1 MTSRH
6 EVVVRKL
13 WKDWIK
19 PVGMVLVVLGAF
31 RSAVA
36 DWNDVPTGS
45 MKPTILEGDRIAV
58 NKAAYGVRVPFTTRW
73 IARWDQPERGE
84 IVVMMSPADGTRLVK
99 RVIAVPGDTIEM
111 QNNVVVINGRALKY
125 DRPDAEDAEALGP
138 EGTRGRHLATEKLGM
153 AAHAVM
159 ATPDSPALRTFSLV
173 VVPAGKYFVLGDN
186 RDESADSRA
195 FGFVSEHLIVG
206 RSPAVVFSLDRDNY
220 YRPRLGRLFKA
231 LR

>member
-1 MTSRH
+1 MTRRQ
-6 EVVVRKL
+6 EPVVLRL

-19 PVGMVLVVLGAF
+19 PVGMVLIVLGAF

-73 IARWDQPERGE
+73 IARWDQPGRGE
-84 IVVMMSPADGTRLVK
+84 IVVLMSPADGTRLVK
-99 RVIAVPGDTIEM
+99 RVVGVPGDTIEM
-111 QNNVVVINGRALKY
+111 RDNVVLINGGALAYGPADPKAT
-125 DRPDAEDAEALGP
+125 DALG
-138 EGTRGRHLATEKLGM
+138 RQDRAGRVLATENLGGS
-153 AAHAVM
+153 AHAVM
-159 ATPDSPALRTFSLV
+159 ATPGTPALRTFNPV
-173 VVPAGKYFVLGDN
+173 VVPAGRYFVLGDN
-186 RDESADSRA
+186 RDESADSRL

-206 RSPAVVFSLDRDNY
+206 RSPAVVFSLDRNNY
-220 YRPRLGRLFKA
+220 YRPRLGRVFKA